1 MARVTEAESRGMTVE
16 TALSGRIAPEPD
28 QCVEM
33 YRQMVLIRHFEELAL
48 KLRQEG
54 LIHGVVHSYSGQ
66 EAIAVGVCANLRTT
80 DRIVSNHRG
89 HGHCIA
95 KGADIK
101 RMMAELFGRRD
112 GYCKGKGGSMHIA
125 DFDVGMLGANGIVA
139 GGLPIAAGAA
149 VAAQLE
155 DSDAVAV
162 GFFGDGAT
170 GEGPFHESL
179 NISALMKLPVIWVCE
194 NNQYAGDTPIEQGLA
209 ARNVADL
216 AAGYDIPGKAVDGN
230 DVLAVYAATREA
242 VRRAREGAGPS
253 LLECKTWRR
262 HVHAQ
267 RDVPPPDR
275 RPPDLMAYWEARDPI
290 PAFEIYLQQCGFLNA
305 DQMADV
311 RLSIDRDLDDAVEF
325 ADASPYPAPEDALE
339 DVFAP

>member
-1 MARVTEAESRGMTVE
+1 MTAEHTRAELPAREQH
-16 TALSGRIAPEPD
+16 PEPNAEA
-28 QCVEM
+28 CIEM

-48 KLRQEG
+48 DLRHAG
-54 LIHGVVHSYSGQ
+54 RIHGVVHPYSGQ
-66 EAIAVGVCANLRTT
+66 EAIAVGVCANLRLT

-95 KGADIK
+95 KGASIA

-125 DFDVGMLGANGIVA
+125 DFDAGMLGANGIVGA
-139 GGLPIAAGAA
+139 GLPIAAGAA

-155 DSDAVAV
+155 GSDAVAV

-179 NISALMKLPVIWVCE
+179 NIAALLKLPVIWVCE
-194 NNQYAGDTPIEQGLA
+194 NNHYAADTPVESGLA

-216 AAGYDIPGKAVDGN
+216 AAGYAMPGYVVDGN
-230 DVLAVYAATREA
+230 DVRAVYAATHQA
-242 VRRAREGAGPS
+242 VNRARAGEGPT
-253 LLECKTWRR
+253 LLECKTWRQ

-267 RDVPPPDR
+267 RENPPPDR
-275 RPPDLMAYWEARDPI
+275 RPDELKQHWADRDPI
-290 PAFEIYLQQCGFLNA
+290 PAFERYLQERGIMTA

-311 RLSIDRDLDDAVEF
+311 GLSIDHALTEAVAF
-325 ADASPYPAPEDALE
+325 AEASPYPAPEDALE
-339 DVFAP
+339 DVFA

>member
-1 MARVTEAESRGMTVE
+1 
-16 TALSGRIAPEPD
+16 
-28 QCVEM
+28 M

-48 KLRQEG
+48 RLRHDGQ
-54 LIHGVVHSYSGQ
+54 IHGVVHPYSGQ
-66 EAIAVGVCANLRTT
+66 EAIAVGVCATLRLT

-125 DFDVGMLGANGIVA
+125 DFDAGMLGANGIVGA
-139 GGLPIAAGAA
+139 GLPIAAGAA

-155 DSDAVAV
+155 GSDAVAV

-179 NISALMKLPVIWVCE
+179 NIAALLKLPVMWVCE
-194 NNQYAGDTPIEQGLA
+194 NNHYAADTPIESGLA

-216 AAGYDIPGKAVDGN
+216 AAGYGMPGHVVDGN
-230 DVLAVYAATREA
+230 DVLAVYAAARQA
-242 VRRAREGAGPS
+242 VRRARAGDGPS
-253 LLECKTWRR
+253 LLECKTWRQ

-267 RDVPPPDR
+267 RENPPPDR
-275 RPPDLMAYWEARDPI
+275 RPPELRALWAARDPI
-290 PAFEIYLQQCGFLNA
+290 PAFESYLQQHGILTT

-311 RLSIDRDLDDAVEF
+311 GLSIDEDLAEAVAF
-325 ADASPYPAPEDALE
+325 ADASPYPAPEEALD
-339 DVFAP
+339 DVFAA

>member
-28 QCVEM
+28 ECVEM
-33 YRQMVLIRHFEELAL
+33 YRQMMLIRHFEELAL

-66 EAIAVGVCANLRTT
+66 EAIAVGVCAHLRRT

-125 DFDVGMLGANGIVA
+125 DFDVGMLGANGIVGA
-139 GGLPIAAGAA
+139 GLPIAAGAA
-149 VAAQLE
+149 VAAQLAG
-155 DSDAVAV
+155 SDAVAV

-179 NISALMKLPVIWVCE
+179 NVASLLKLPVVWVCE
-194 NNQYAGDTPIEQGLA
+194 NNQYAAGTPIGAGLSA
-209 ARNVADL
+209 GNIADF
-216 AAGYDIPGKAVDGN
+216 AAGYGMPGYIVDGN
-230 DVLAVYAATREA
+230 DVLAVFAATQEA
-242 VRRAREGAGPS
+242 VQRARAGLGP
-253 LLECKTWRR
+253 T
-262 HVHAQ
+262 
-267 RDVPPPDR
+267 PP
-275 RPPDLMAYWEARDPI
+275 
-290 PAFEIYLQQCGFLNA
+290 
-305 DQMADV
+305 
-311 RLSIDRDLDDAVEF
+311 
-325 ADASPYPAPEDALE
+325 
-339 DVFAP
+339 

>member
-1 MARVTEAESRGMTVE
+1 MTADPHLPISPGG
-16 TALSGRIAPEPD
+16 TAEPD
-28 QCVEM
+28 PAHAIEM
-33 YRQMVLIRHFEELAL
+33 YRQMVTIRRFEELAL
-48 KLRQEG
+48 KLRG
-54 LIHGVVHSYSGQ
+54 DDRIYGVVHPYVGQ

-95 KGADIK
+95 KGANID

-125 DFDVGMLGANGIVA
+125 DFDVGMLGANGIVGA
-139 GGLPIAAGAA
+139 GLPITAGAG
-149 VAAQLE
+149 VAAHLE
-155 DSDAVAV
+155 GSDAVAV

-179 NISALMKLPVIWVCE
+179 NIASLWKLPVIWVCE
-194 NNQYAGDTPIEQGLA
+194 NNQYAVETPVAASLA

-216 AAGYDIPGKAVDGN
+216 AAGYDMPGYVVDGN
-230 DVLAVYAATREA
+230 DALAVYTAAKEA
-242 VRRAREGAGPS
+242 VRRARAGEGPT

-262 HVHAQ
+262 HQHAF
-267 RDVPPPDR
+267 RDVVTADK
-275 RPPDLMAYWEARDPI
+275 RPPDQIAHWAARDPLDG
-290 PAFEIYLQQCGFLNA
+290 FERYLLERGIMTA
-305 DQMADV
+305 DQLADV
-311 RLSIDRDLDDAVEF
+311 GQTVDQDLVDAVAF
-325 ADASPYPAPEDALE
+325 AEASPFPAPEEALE

>member
-1 MARVTEAESRGMTVE
+1 
-16 TALSGRIAPEPD
+16 
-28 QCVEM
+28 M

-48 KLRQEG
+48 RLRGEG
-54 LIHGVVHSYSGQ
+54 RIHGVVHPYSGQ
-66 EAIAVGVCANLRTT
+66 EAIAVGVCANLRIT

-125 DFDVGMLGANGIVA
+125 DFDAGMLGANGIVGA
-139 GGLPIAAGAA
+139 GLPIAAGAA

-155 DSDAVAV
+155 GSDAVAV

-179 NISALMKLPVIWVCE
+179 NIAALLKLPVLWVCE
-194 NNQYAGDTPIEQGLA
+194 NNQYAADTPVENGLA
-209 ARNVADL
+209 ARNVADF
-216 AAGYDIPGKAVDGN
+216 AAGYGMPGHVVDGN
-230 DVLAVYAATREA
+230 DVVSVYAAAREA
-242 VRRAREGAGPS
+242 IRHARAGDGPT

-267 RDVPPPDR
+267 REVPPPDR
-275 RPPDLMAYWEARDPI
+275 RPPELRELWDARDPI
-290 PAFEIYLQQCGFLNA
+290 PAFETYLQRRGVMTA
-305 DQMADV
+305 AQMADV
-311 RLSIDRDLDDAVEF
+311 GLSIDADLAEAVAF
-325 ADASPYPAPEDALE
+325 ADASPYPAPEDALD
-339 DVFAP
+339 DVFAA

>member
-1 MARVTEAESRGMTVE
+1 
-16 TALSGRIAPEPD
+16 
-28 QCVEM
+28 M

-48 KLRQEG
+48 KLRVEDR
-54 LIHGVVHSYSGQ
+54 IHGVVHPYSGQ
-66 EAIAVGVCANLRTT
+66 EAIAVGVCANLRVS

-101 RMMAELFGRRD
+101 RMMAELFGRST

-125 DFDVGMLGANGIVA
+125 DFDAGMLGANGIVGA
-139 GGLPIAAGAA
+139 GLPIAAGAG

-155 DSDAVAV
+155 GSDAVAV

-179 NISALMKLPVIWVCE
+179 NVASLLKLPVIWVCE
-194 NNQYAGDTPIEQGLA
+194 NNQYAADTPVGAGLA

-216 AAGYDIPGKAVDGN
+216 AAGYQMPGYVVDGN
-230 DVLAVYAATREA
+230 DVLAVYAAASEA
-242 VRRAREGAGPS
+242 VARARAGQGPT

-262 HVHAQ
+262 HGHAF
-267 RDVPPPDR
+267 RNVLTPDR
-275 RPPDLMAYWEARDPI
+275 RPPDLIAQWEARDPL
-290 PAFEIYLQQCGFLNA
+290 PAFESYLHERHILTPEQVA
-305 DQMADV
+305 DIG
-311 RLSIDRDLDDAVEF
+311 LSIDQDLADAVTF
-325 ADASPYPAPEDALE
+325 ADASPYPAPEEALD
-339 DVFAP
+339 DVFAL

>member
-1 MARVTEAESRGMTVE
+1 MNAD
-16 TALSGRIAPEPD
+16 PEPD
-28 QCVEM
+28 ACIEM

-48 KLRQEG
+48 ELRHEDR
-54 LIHGVVHSYSGQ
+54 IHGVVHPYSGQ
-66 EAIAVGVCANLRTT
+66 EAIAVGVCANLRRT

-125 DFDVGMLGANGIVA
+125 DFDAGMLGANGIVGA
-139 GGLPIAAGAA
+139 GLPIAAGAA

-155 DSDAVAV
+155 GSDAVAV

-170 GEGPFHESL
+170 GEGPFHEAL
-179 NISALMKLPVIWVCE
+179 NIASLLKLPVIWVCE
-194 NNQYAGDTPIEQGLA
+194 NNHYAADTPFEGTLA
-209 ARNVADL
+209 ASNVADL
-216 AAGYDIPGKAVDGN
+216 AAGYAMPGHVVDGN

-242 VRRAREGAGPS
+242 VRRARAGEGPT
-253 LLECKTWRR
+253 LLECKTWRQ

-267 RDVPPPDR
+267 REAPPPDR
-275 RPPDLMAYWEARDPI
+275 RPDELKAYWAGRDPI
-290 PAFEIYLQQCGFLNA
+290 PAFERYLREHGVLTP

-311 RLSIDRDLDDAVEF
+311 SLTIDQDLIEAVAF
-325 ADASPYPAPEDALE
+325 ADASPYPAPEEALE
-339 DVFAP
+339 DVFA